1 MPGILR
7 VGLTGGIA
15 CGRSTIGRHLRDR
28 RGWLVLDADLVA
40 HALTSEGGAAVERV
54 LDAFGPGLR
63 AREGGVDRRA
73 LGQIVFGDAGARA
86 KLEGILHPMILG
98 VLDADIAAFERRAG
112 SGIVV
117 VDAALI
123 VETGRHR
130 QYHRLVV
137 AHCPLEVQRARLMSR
152 EGLTGEQAEARIRA
166 QAPLAEKVAVADYL
180 IDTGGTMA
188 QTREEILRVTALLEE
203 DLRVLPDLSP
213 RRKGGDPC

>member
-1 MPGILR
+1 MPGILK

-15 CGRSTIGRHLRDR
+15 CGRSTIGKELRAR
-28 RGWLVLDADLVA
+28 EGWLVLDADLVA
-40 HALTSEGGAAVERV
+40 HALTSEGGAAVEQV
-54 LDAFGPGLR
+54 LDAFGPALR
-63 AREGGVDRRA
+63 DREGGVDRRA
-73 LGQIVFGDAGARA
+73 LGRIVFGDPGARA

-123 VETGRHR
+123 VETGRYR

-137 AHCPLEVQRARLMSR
+137 AHCPLDVQRARLMSR
-152 EGLTGEQAEARIRA
+152 EGLTVEQADARIRA

-180 IDTGGTMA
+180 IDTGGTLA
-188 QTREEILRVTALLEE
+188 RTREETLRVAALLEE
-203 DLRVLPDLSP
+203 DLRLLPDLPP
-213 RRKGGDPC
+213 RRKGEGPC